1 MKENRVFYFSFILM
15 IFCTLFEITTIQAQ
29 EAILGTDAQR
39 EAGKKLYDKNCAQ
52 CHGYEGDANSVGK
65 EFFRPQ
71 PRDFTSGIFKFRST
85 PNGQLPTHDDL
96 KRSIKNGMP
105 YTGMP
110 AWPNFSDQELSN
122 LAYYL
127 KTFSEDF
134 VDYGDVEPLS
144 LPKAPSYSEESAKRG
159 RIVYEEN
166 QCLDCHGNAGRGDGK
181 SAPTLKDQ
189 WNQPIRPADLTKRW
203 TFRGGPT
210 REDIY
215 RTFTTGLDGSPMP
228 SYNIQPPEDQWALVD
243 YVYSLGASDKA
254 NYATMAVAAGV
265 NGSIDLSQGKALF
278 ENTPGALF
286 PLVGQVIEPG
296 RAFYPG
302 VNAVEV
308 KAVYNADEIAI
319 MLTWHDMSAETAGKN
334 SPRLEAPRF
343 DPQLEAAVTDTSQSA
358 ESFSDAAAILLPS
371 KMPEGIEKPYIM
383 FGDSKNPMDIW
394 FADLAKDSADFFIG
408 KGSKNIEAAGSGG
421 LSLVSG
427 FEEGEWYVIFKRAR
441 IAEGGLSFGEGSFVP
456 IAFSIWDGF
465 NRERGNKRGLTS
477 WYYLYLEPL
486 QKESP
491 AGPMAKS
498 GGITFLILLGI
509 VAFARI
515 KYKNKA

>member
-1 MKENRVFYFSFILM
+1 MSFYIL
-15 IFCTLFEITTIQAQ
+15 LGNTTIQAQ
-29 EAILGTDAQR
+29 EAILGTEAQR
-39 EAGKKLYDKNCAQ
+39 KAGKKIYDQKCSQ
-52 CHGYEGDANSVGK
+52 CHGYNGDANSVGK
-65 EFFRPQ
+65 EFFRPR

-85 PNGQLPTHDDL
+85 ANGELPTHEDL

-110 AWPNFSDQELSN
+110 AWPDFSDQELTN

-134 VDYGDVEPLS
+134 VDYGDVKPLP
-144 LPKAPSYSEESAKRG
+144 LPKAPSYSEELAKRG
-159 RIVYEEN
+159 RVVYEEN

-181 SAPTLKDQ
+181 SAPTLKDH

-203 TFRGGPT
+203 TFRGGPG

-228 SYNIQPPEDQWALVD
+228 SYNIQPSEDQWALVD
-243 YVYSLGASDKA
+243 YVYSMGESDEA
-254 NYATMAVAAGV
+254 NYATMVVATGL
-265 NGSIDLSQGKALF
+265 NGSIDFSQGKALF
-278 ENTPGALF
+278 ENAAGALF
-286 PLVGQVIEPG
+286 PVVGQVIEPG
-296 RAFYPG
+296 RTFYPG

-308 KAVYNADEIAI
+308 KAVYSADEIAI
-319 MLTWHDMSAETAGKN
+319 MLTWHDMTAETTGKN
-334 SPRLEAPRF
+334 SPMLETPRF
-343 DPQLEAAVTDTSQSA
+343 EPEAAVTDSTQSP

-371 KMPEGIEKPYIM
+371 KMPEGTEKPYFM

-394 FADLAKDSADFFIG
+394 LADLAKDSADFFIG

-421 LSLVSG
+421 LSVVSG
-427 FEEGEWYVIFKRAR
+427 YEEGEWHVIFKRTR
-441 IAEGGLSFGEGSFVP
+441 LAEEGLAFEEGSFVP
-456 IAFSIWDGF
+456 VAFSVWDGF
-465 NRERGNKRGLTS
+465 NEERGNKRGLTT

-486 QKESP
+486 QKVSP

-515 KYKNKA
+515 KYRNKI